1 MDKSLPSFGTRS
13 KVLMI
18 EDDVSYARL
27 IEILLNESSL
37 LSCEVIKRHTLA
49 AGLQAME
56 TEEFSAVLLDLTLP
70 DSTGFETLETM
81 LHRFSHHNIIVLT
94 GRVDK
99 DLGIKAVK
107 AGAQDFMVKGE
118 FDGDQLAKALR
129 YSIERKN
136 VMSRLEDAQR
146 RAQIGHWECDPH
158 RRYFYASK
166 ETYRLFDLDPAQ
178 VHFTCEDLQS
188 PDSPFAPLMEI
199 EQETRL
205 NGGAARKDITIVSN
219 EGQKKYL
226 SLQCQSE
233 VVGDDQFVFTGIIQD
248 ITERKQ
254 SEELKKAHDLA
265 QQTAKIR
272 EQVLA
277 SVSHEMRTPM
287 NAILGMTNLL
297 LSSPLNEEQL
307 NFVDSIKQSSDVLLG
322 IINDILQMSALQ
334 NELIVF
340 KNKKFSLHELTE
352 QLKAVMRPKLG
363 EKSLIF
369 HIDLASDIPDQLHGD
384 QIRLSQIL
392 FNLIGNAIKFTDQG
406 FIELSVRKVEE
417 TEESYLLQFDLKDT
431 GIGIPTDKIESI
443 FETFTRISSKDRIT
457 EGTGLGL
464 SIAKKLVEQQG
475 GRIWAESEEGN
486 GSTFS
491 FELQFQKFSDDPESY
506 PEEIISR
513 SFVDTDLPFTVM
525 VVEDHR
531 INQMVIQK
539 TLEKKWPNVQI
550 VMANNGEEAIELL
563 SQNPEVDIILMDLLM
578 PVRDGFET
586 AAYIR
591 NEMEGDI
598 SNIPIL
604 AMTANA
610 HISEDGKYH
619 QYGMN
624 DFILKPFKPNELF
637 SKITYHLAKPEPK

>member
-1 MDKSLPSFGTRS
+1 MDKSLPSFSTRS

-27 IEILLNESSL
+27 IEILLSESSL
-37 LSCEVIKRHTLA
+37 LSCEVVKRHTLQD
-49 AGLQAME
+49 GLEAME
-56 TEEFSAVLLDLTLP
+56 AEEFSAVLLDLTLP

-81 LHRFSHHNIIVLT
+81 LHRFSNHNIIVLT

-99 DLGIKAVK
+99 ELGIKAVK

-146 RAQIGHWECDPH
+146 RARIGHWECDPS

-166 ETYRLFDLDPAQ
+166 ETYRLFDLDPAK

-199 EQETRL
+199 EQQTRSK
-205 NGGAARKDITIVSN
+205 GVAKKDITITSN

-226 SLQCQSE
+226 SLQCQAE
-233 VVGDDQFVFTGIIQD
+233 KVGADQFVFSGIIQD

-287 NAILGMTNLL
+287 NAIVGMTNLL
-297 LSSPLNEEQL
+297 LSSSLNEEQL
-307 NFVDSIKQSSDVLLG
+307 NFVNSIKQSSDVLLG
-322 IINDILQMSALQ
+322 IINDILQISALQ

-340 KNKKFSLHELTE
+340 KNKQFSLQELTE

-363 EKSLIF
+363 EKELIF
-369 HIDLASDIPDQLHGD
+369 RIYLAPDIPDLLHGD

-392 FNLIGNAIKFTDQG
+392 FNLMGNAIKFTDQG
-406 FIELSVRKVEE
+406 SIELHVSKAQE
-417 TEESYLLQFDLKDT
+417 TDEYYLLQFDLKDS
-431 GIGIPTDKIESI
+431 GIGIPTDKIDSI

-475 GRIWAESEEGN
+475 GRIWAESEEGE
-486 GSTFS
+486 GSVFS
-491 FELQFQKFSDDPESY
+491 FELKFQKIDDEHESFDVKADPKPY
-506 PEEIISR
+506 L
-513 SFVDTDLPFTVM
+513 DLERPFTVM

-539 TLEKKWPNVQI
+539 TLEKKWPNVRI
-550 VMANNGEEAIELL
+550 IMANHGDEAIELL
-563 SQNPEVDIILMDLLM
+563 KEKPEVDIILMDLLM

-586 AAYIR
+586 ASYIR
-591 NEMEGDI
+591 NEMEDDVA
-598 SNIPIL
+598 SIPIL

-624 DFILKPFKPNELF
+624 DYILKPFKPNELF
-637 SKITYHLAKPEPK
+637 TKITYHLAKPEPK

>member
-1 MDKSLPSFGTRS
+1 MDKSLPSFSTRS

-37 LSCEVIKRHTLA
+37 LSCEVVKRHTLN
-49 AGLQAME
+49 AGLKALE
-56 TEEFSAVLLDLTLP
+56 TEEYSAVLLDLTLP

-81 LHRFSHHNIIVLT
+81 LHRFSDHNIIVLT

-99 DLGIKAVK
+99 ELGIKAVK

-136 VMSRLEDAQR
+136 VLSRLEDAQR
-146 RAQIGHWECDPH
+146 RAQIGHWECDPA

-166 ETYRLFDLDPAQ
+166 ETYRLFDLDPKK

-188 PDSPFAPLMEI
+188 PDTPFAPLLDI
-199 EQETRL
+199 EQATKG
-205 NGGAARKDITIVSN
+205 NGTTKKDITILNS
-219 EGQKKYL
+219 EGQKRYL
-226 SLQCQSE
+226 SLQCQAE
-233 VVGDDQFVFTGIIQD
+233 QVGEDQYVFSGIIQD

-272 EQVLA
+272 DQVLA

-297 LSSPLNEEQL
+297 LSSALNEEQL
-307 NFVDSIKQSSDVLLG
+307 NFVNSIKQSSDVLLG
-322 IINDILQMSALQ
+322 IINDILQISALQ

-340 KNKKFSLHELTE
+340 KNKQFSLRELTE
-352 QLKAVMRPKLG
+352 QLKAVMQPKLG
-363 EKSLIF
+363 EKELIF
-369 HIDLASDIPDQLHGD
+369 QINLPSEIPDQLHGD

-406 FIELSVRKVEE
+406 FIELNVRNMQE
-417 TEESYLLQFDLKDT
+417 TNEFHLLQFDLKDT
-431 GIGIPTDKIESI
+431 GIGIPGDKMESI

-464 SIAKKLVEQQG
+464 AIAKKLIEQQG
-475 GRIWAESEEGN
+475 GRIWAQSEEGE
-486 GSTFS
+486 GSIFS
-491 FELQFQKFSDDPESY
+491 FELKFQKTSGEPEPLLTDLDIKPY
-506 PEEIISR
+506 I
-513 SFVDTDLPFTVM
+513 DTDMPFTIM
-525 VVEDHR
+525 VVEDHQ

-539 TLEKKWPNVQI
+539 TLEKQWPNVKI
-550 VMANNGEEAIELL
+550 IMANHGDEAIEMLN
-563 SQNPEVDIILMDLLM
+563 QKPGVDIILMDLLM

-591 NEMEGDI
+591 NEMDSETA
-598 SNIPIL
+598 NIPIL
-604 AMTANA
+604 AMTAHA

-624 DFILKPFKPNELF
+624 DYILKPFKPKELF
-637 SKITYHLAKPEPK
+637 TKITYHLAKPEPK

>member
-1 MDKSLPSFGTRS
+1 
-13 KVLMI
+13 MI

-37 LSCEVIKRHTLA
+37 LSCEVVKRHTLN
-49 AGLQAME
+49 AGLEAME
-56 TEEFSAVLLDLTLP
+56 AEEFSAVLLDLTLP

-81 LHRFSHHNIIVLT
+81 LHRFSDHNIIVLT

-99 DLGIKAVK
+99 ELGIKAVK

-136 VMSRLEDAQR
+136 VLSRLEDAQR
-146 RAQIGHWECDPH
+146 RAQIGHWECDPAG
-158 RRYFYASK
+158 RYFYASK
-166 ETYRLFDLDPAQ
+166 ETYRLFDLDPAE
-178 VHFTCEDLQS
+178 VHFTCEDLQA

-199 EQETRL
+199 EQETKP
-205 NGGAARKDITIVSN
+205 NGAAKKDITIQTNS
-219 EGQKKYL
+219 GQKRCL
-226 SLQCQSE
+226 SLQCQAE
-233 VVGDDQFVFTGIIQD
+233 KIGEDQYVYSGIIQD
-248 ITERKQ
+248 ITERMQ

-287 NAILGMTNLL
+287 NAIVGMTNLL
-297 LSSPLNEEQL
+297 LSSSLSEEQL
-307 NFVDSIKQSSDVLLG
+307 NFVNSIKQSSDVLLG
-322 IINDILQMSALQ
+322 IINDILQISALQ

-340 KNKKFSLHELTE
+340 KNKQFSLLELTE

-363 EKSLIF
+363 EKELIF
-369 HIDLASDIPDQLHGD
+369 QINLDPDIPDQIHGD

-406 FIELSVRKVEE
+406 FIELNVRKALE
-417 TEESYLLQFDLKDT
+417 TDDHFLLQFDLKDT
-431 GIGIPTDKIESI
+431 GIGIPDDKIESI

-464 SIAKKLVEQQG
+464 SIAKKLIEQQG
-475 GRIWAESEEGN
+475 GRIWAKSEEGK
-486 GSTFS
+486 GSVFS
-491 FELQFQKFSDDPESY
+491 FELKFFKTDQAAQPLNPQETPQPYIDP
-506 PEEIISR
+506 
-513 SFVDTDLPFTVM
+513 DMPFTIM
-525 VVEDHR
+525 VVEDHQ

-539 TLEKKWPNVQI
+539 TLEKQWPNVNI
-550 VMANNGEEAIELL
+550 IMANHGDEAIEILNKN
-563 SQNPEVDIILMDLLM
+563 QEVDIILMDLLM

-591 NEMEGDI
+591 NEMDGEVALV
-598 SNIPIL
+598 PIL
-604 AMTANA
+604 AMTAHA

-624 DFILKPFKPNELF
+624 DYILKPFKPNELF
-637 SKITYHLAKPEPK
+637 TKITYHLAKPQPK

>member
-1 MDKSLPSFGTRS
+1 
-13 KVLMI
+13 MI

-27 IEILLNESSL
+27 IEILLNESSI
-37 LSCEVIKRHTLA
+37 LSCEVVKRHTLES
-49 AGLQAME
+49 GLKAME
-56 TEEFSAVLLDLTLP
+56 AEEFSAVLLDLTLP

-81 LHRFSHHNIIVLT
+81 LQRFSDHNIIVLT

-99 DLGIKAVK
+99 ELGIKAVK

-136 VMSRLEDAQR
+136 VLSRLEDAQR
-146 RAQIGHWECDPH
+146 RAQIGHWECDPQK
-158 RRYFYASK
+158 RYFYASK
-166 ETYRLFDLDPAQ
+166 ETYRLFGLDPAR
-178 VHFTCEDLQS
+178 VNFTCDDLQS
-188 PDSPFAPLMEI
+188 PDCPFAPLMAI
-199 EQETRL
+199 EQETL
-205 NGGAARKDITIVSN
+205 PGFTAKKDINILSN
-219 EGQKKYL
+219 DGRQKFL
-226 SLQCQSE
+226 SIQCQAE
-233 VVGDDQFVFTGIIQD
+233 RVGEEQFVYTGIIQD

-297 LSSPLNEEQL
+297 LSSPLNAEQL
-307 NFVDSIKQSSDVLLG
+307 SFVNSIKQSSDVLLG
-322 IINDILQMSALQ
+322 IINDILQISALQ

-340 KNKKFSLHELTE
+340 KNKQFSLRELTE

-363 EKSLIF
+363 EKELIF
-369 HIDLASDIPDQLHGD
+369 QINLAIDIPDQIYGD

-392 FNLIGNAIKFTDQG
+392 FNLIGNAIKFTDNG
-406 FIELSVRKVEE
+406 FIHLNVTKVSERQ
-417 TEESYLLQFDLKDT
+417 QFYQLRFELKDT
-431 GIGIPTDKIESI
+431 GIGIPEDKIDSI

-464 SIAKKLVEQQG
+464 AIAKKLVEQQG
-475 GRIWAESEEGN
+475 GRIWAESREGE
-486 GSTFS
+486 GSVFS
-491 FELQFQKFSDDPESY
+491 FELKFDRIDDDSGEVIKAGFPSPY
-506 PEEIISR
+506 LHEEA
-513 SFVDTDLPFTVM
+513 PFTVM
-525 VVEDHR
+525 VVEDHE
-531 INQMVIQK
+531 INQMVIRK
-539 TLEKKWPNVQI
+539 TLEKQWSQVNI
-550 VMANNGEEAIELL
+550 IMANHGDEAIALL
-563 SQNPEVDIILMDLLM
+563 KEHPQVDIILMDLLM

-591 NEMEGDI
+591 NEMVGEI
-598 SNIPIL
+598 TNVPIL
-604 AMTANA
+604 AMTAHA

-624 DFILKPFKPNELF
+624 DYILKPFKPNELF
-637 SKITYHLAKPEPK
+637 QKITYHLGKPQPK

>member
-1 MDKSLPSFGTRS
+1 MDKSLPSFSTRS

-27 IEILLNESSL
+27 IEILLSESSL
-37 LSCEVIKRHTLA
+37 LSCEVVKCHTLHD
-49 AGLQAME
+49 GLEAME

-81 LHRFSHHNIIVLT
+81 LHRFSNHNIIVLT

-146 RAQIGHWECDPH
+146 RARIGHWECDPS

-166 ETYRLFDLDPAQ
+166 ETYRLFDLDPAK

-199 EQETRL
+199 EQLTRS
-205 NGGAARKDITIVSN
+205 NGNARQDITITGN
-219 EGQKKYL
+219 EGQIKYL
-226 SLQCQSE
+226 SLQCQAEE
-233 VVGDDQFVFTGIIQD
+233 VGEDQFVFSGIIQD
-248 ITERKQ
+248 ITDRKQ

-287 NAILGMTNLL
+287 NAIVGMTNLL
-297 LSSPLNEEQL
+297 LSSSLNEEQL
-307 NFVDSIKQSSDVLLG
+307 NFINSIKQSSDVLLG
-322 IINDILQMSALQ
+322 IINDILQISALQ

-340 KNKKFSLHELTE
+340 KNKQFSLQELTE

-363 EKSLIF
+363 EKELIF
-369 HIDLASDIPDQLHGD
+369 RIHLAPDIPDQLHGD

-406 FIELSVRKVEE
+406 FIELNVSKVQE
-417 TEESYLLQFDLKDT
+417 TDGFYLLQFDLKDS
-431 GIGIPTDKIESI
+431 GIGIPADKIDSI

-475 GRIWAESEEGN
+475 GRIWAQSEEGV
-486 GSTFS
+486 GSVFS
-491 FELQFQKFSDDPESY
+491 FELKFQKISEQPETANVKVAPQVY
-506 PEEIISR
+506 P
-513 SFVDTDLPFTVM
+513 DLERPFTVM

-539 TLEKKWPNVQI
+539 TLEKKWPNVRI
-550 VMANNGEEAIELL
+550 IMANHGGEAIELL
-563 SQNPEVDIILMDLLM
+563 QEKPEVDIILMDLLM

-586 AAYIR
+586 ASYIR
-591 NEMEGDI
+591 NEMDGDI
-598 SNIPIL
+598 AGIPIL

-624 DFILKPFKPNELF
+624 DYILKPFKPNELF
-637 SKITYHLAKPEPK
+637 TKITYHLAKPEPK